1 MGQARNH
8 VQDTFGKI
16 LRATQRG
23 ALGFRAAE
31 EGAILQRVST
41 VAVHDQ
47 EDRPRPEEIQAN
59 YAIDQTLLNPKPQNI
74 ALVDDVLT
82 TGAHFR
88 AACAVVKQVFPDVPI
103 VGLFI
108 ARRVPE
114 AVDFEEF
121 EL

>member
-1 MGQARNH
+1 MLHAIRPRTPLD
-8 VQDTFGKI
+8 VRE
-16 LRATQRG
+16 L
-23 ALGFRAAE
+23 
-31 EGAILQRVST
+31 ILQRVST

-47 EDRPRPEEIQAN
+47 ENRPRPEEIRAN

-88 AACAVVKQVFPDVPI
+88 AACAVVKQVFPNVPI

-114 AVDFEEF
+114 AEEF

>member
-1 MGQARNH
+1 LAIESNNGAGEGQGELVYVAFAAMTDDGEQETR
-8 VQDTFGKI
+8 TPPWPP
-16 LRATQRG
+16 RALAQRTVP
-23 ALGFRAAE
+23 APRRFR
-31 EGAILQRVST
+31 RT
-41 VAVHDQ
+41 
-47 EDRPRPEEIQAN
+47 
-59 YAIDQTLLNPKPQNI
+59 AIDQTLLNRKPQNI